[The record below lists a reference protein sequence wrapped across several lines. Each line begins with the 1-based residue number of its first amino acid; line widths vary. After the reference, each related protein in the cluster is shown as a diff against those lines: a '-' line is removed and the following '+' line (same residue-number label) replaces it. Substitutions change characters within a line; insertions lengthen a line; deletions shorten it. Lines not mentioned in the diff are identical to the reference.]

1 MKQRNKPR
9 PAAVF
14 GVDIGKNIFHVV
26 GVDTTGQPVQKVRFR
41 RDTLL
46 QFFESAEPA
55 LIGMESCPG
64 RMNADV
70 ITFSISLRTNA
81 IATCRITQITN

>member
-26 GVDTTGQPVQKVRFR
+26 GVDTTGRPAYRAGFPERF
-41 RDTLL
+41 
-46 QFFESAEPA
+46 A
-55 LIGMESCPG
+55 
-64 RMNADV
+64 
-70 ITFSISLRTNA
+70 
-81 IATCRITQITN
+81 